1 MDTLIELIV
10 QALIAL
16 FRGTPDK
23 PLPPPRSVPRI
34 PPIDQVPGQQP
45 RGGQQVTKRPPP
57 RPGQT
62 GGRPQTNRPQQ
73 IRQAAIRRV
82 AGKLKAPPPIP
93 RPASAGLP
101 LPRTVAARTPEP
113 PKPAVV
119 TKAQS
124 TISASAIRQ
133 LMLSR
138 RTAMR
143 TIYALSEVV
152 GPPVSLR

>member
-16 FRGTPDK
+16 FRGPSQQQ
-23 PLPPPRSVPRI
+23 LPPRSVPRI
-34 PPIDQVPGQQP
+34 PPINQAPGQPPQ
-45 RGGQQVTKRPPP
+45 GGQQVTKRPPP

-62 GGRPQTNRPQQ
+62 GARPQVNRPQPP
-73 IRQAAIRRV
+73 RQAAIRRI
-82 AGKLKAPPPIP
+82 AGKLKSPPPIP
-93 RPASAGLP
+93 RPASATLP
-101 LPRTVAARTPEP
+101 LPRSAPARTPEP

-143 TIYALSEVV
+143 TIYALSEIV